1 MRKLLAGL
9 TALTVLLSGCSV
21 PENTGTEVAT
31 TTSELPTL
39 SEVPEYNAEPS
50 FASFGDADHL
60 QYVEDQVLASAE
72 SELASDDYAI
82 QDVTASY
89 VSQEYIDELAFNS
102 QENIYFGYTLSEIE
116 AQFQDTSYVFSLGS
130 DG

>member
-21 PENTGTEVAT
+21 PENTVTEVAT

-50 FASFGDADHL
+50 VEPSFASFGDADHL
-60 QYVEDQVLASAE
+60 QYVEDQVLATAE

-89 VSQEYIDELAFNS
+89 VSQEYID
-102 QENIYFGYTLSEIE
+102 
-116 AQFQDTSYVFSLGS
+116 
-130 DG
+130 